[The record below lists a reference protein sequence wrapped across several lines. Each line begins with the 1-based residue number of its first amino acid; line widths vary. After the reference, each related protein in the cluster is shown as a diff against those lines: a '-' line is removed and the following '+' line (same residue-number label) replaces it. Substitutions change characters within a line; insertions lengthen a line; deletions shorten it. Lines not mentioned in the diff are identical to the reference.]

1 MKTVGIV
8 GLPGSGVSTIFT
20 ALTAVEGSA
29 SQRTHQAVVPVPD
42 ERLDVLGKLHDSKK
56 IVHSLLRFSEAGGL
70 VRRGARGTGALS
82 AELLGVLRECDAL
95 LVVLRAFPGMEP
107 ADPAGE
113 LAELELE
120 LVLAD
125 LASVSAKLDR
135 DIKAAKS
142 GEAEAK
148 RLVQVMARA
157 KEALDNGTPLHAAGF
172 SPEELKDLG
181 VISPLT
187 LKPNVVL
194 ANAGEAG
201 PEGALPDDAVPVA
214 GALEAEVAGM
224 SPAEATELL
233 GSYGLEERGIDRVIR
248 AVYEKLDLLTFL
260 TAGEQE
266 SRAWELRRGATAPEA
281 AGVIHSDFQRGFIKA
296 EVIAYDDLVAAGGWP
311 QAKAKGLIRQE
322 GKAYVVREGDVVE
335 FRFAV

>member
-8 GLPGSGVSTIFT
+8 GMPGAGVSTIFT

-42 ERLDVLGKLHDSKK
+42 ERLDVLGKLHSSKK
-56 IVHSLLRFSEAGGL
+56 IVHTQLRFVEAGGL

-95 LVVLRAFPGMEP
+95 LAVVRAFASAER
-107 ADPAGE
+107 ADPASE
-113 LAELELE
+113 LVELELE

-125 LASVSAKLDR
+125 LASVSAKLER
-135 DIKAAKS
+135 DAKAARS

-148 RLVQVMARA
+148 RLVPLLERA
-157 KEALDNGTPLHAAGF
+157 KVALDAGTPLRAAGF
-172 SPEELKDLG
+172 GEQDTNDLAAL
-181 VISPLT
+181 SLLT
-187 LKPNVVL
+187 LKPVVVV

-201 PEGALPDDAVPVA
+201 AEGTPPDGAIPVA
-214 GALEAEVAGM
+214 GALEAEVAGLA
-224 SPAEATELL
+224 PDEAAELL
-233 GSYGLEERGIDRVIR
+233 SSFGLTERGLDRVIR
-248 AVYEKLDLLTFL
+248 AVYERLDLVTFL
-260 TAGEQE
+260 TAGEKE
-266 SRAWELRRGATAPEA
+266 SRAWEVRRGATAPEA
-281 AGVIHSDFQRGFIKA
+281 ARVIHSDFQRGFIRA
-296 EVIAYDDLVAAGGWP
+296 EVVAYDDLVSAGGWP

>member
-157 KEALDNGTPLHAAGF
+157 KEALDSGTPLHAAGF

-233 GSYGLEERGIDRVIR
+233 RSYGLEERGIDRVIR

-296 EVIAYDDLVAAGGWP
+296 EVIGYDDLVSAGGWP